1 MSIGV
6 IAKLSIKEGCNQAFE
21 EKFAELAASVRANEP
36 GNNFYSLH
44 KSRTDNLSYV
54 VLEEYV
60 DEAAL
65 AAHGKSDY
73 FKTLGAELGP
83 NMAGAPEVEYFDGI

>member
-6 IAKLSIKEGCNQAFE
+6 IAKLTIKEGCNQAFE
-21 EKFAELAASVRANEP
+21 EKFSELAATVRANEP

-73 FKTLGAELGP
+73 FRAIGAELGP
-83 NMAGAPEVEYFDGI
+83 HMAGAPQVEYFDGV

>member
-6 IAKLSIKEGCNQAFE
+6 IAKLTIKEGSNQAFE
-21 EKFAELAASVRANEP
+21 EKFSELAATVRANEP

-44 KSRTDNLSYV
+44 KSRTDNQSYV

-73 FKTLGAELGP
+73 FRAIGAELGP
-83 NMAGAPEVEYFDGI
+83 HMAGAPQVEYFDGV

>member
-6 IAKLSIKEGCNQAFE
+6 IAKLTIKEGCNQAFE
-21 EKFAELAASVRANEP
+21 EKFSELAATVRANEP

-44 KSRTDNLSYV
+44 KSRTDNSSYV

-73 FKTLGAELGP
+73 FRAIGAD
-83 NMAGAPEVEYFDGI
+83 MAAAPEVEYFDGV